1 MKIGTSTLI
10 IQQFT
15 STRNVISR
23 SFTLKML
30 GECGKMKVVH
40 KTKDTW
46 IVEVNSVQ
54 VMVLS
59 DMNKPMMRVNLFN
72 LKSVKDTANR
82 QDKKKYWDV
91 LTPDVVGG
99 GDMIH
104 FLRQPLRM
112 ALKFLLLNTTY
123 GATL

>member
-1 MKIGTSTLI
+1 
-10 IQQFT
+10 
-15 STRNVISR
+15 
-23 SFTLKML
+23 
-30 GECGKMKVVH
+30 MKVVH

-91 LTPDVVGG
+91 LTPDVVGD
-99 GDMIH
+99 GDMSH